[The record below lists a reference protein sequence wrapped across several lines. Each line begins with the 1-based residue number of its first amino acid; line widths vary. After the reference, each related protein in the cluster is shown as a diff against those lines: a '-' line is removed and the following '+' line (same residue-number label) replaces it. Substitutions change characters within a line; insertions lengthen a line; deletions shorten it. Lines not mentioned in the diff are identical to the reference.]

1 MSTSKISFPGIDGAR
16 ERPEKNRSDATTLQT
31 ILKQCKS
38 QERVAAAGKV
48 ASSSSR
54 NQIVFMYSANTQQVT
69 PTEAERAGGGAY
81 VDHEWNS
88 QVFDTLIG

>member
-16 ERPEKNRSDATTLQT
+16 ERPEYDGSSL
-31 ILKQCKS
+31 LKQCKS
-38 QERVAAAGKV
+38 QERVPAVGKV
-48 ASSSSR
+48 ATSSR

-69 PTEAERAGGGAY
+69 PTEAERAGDGAY